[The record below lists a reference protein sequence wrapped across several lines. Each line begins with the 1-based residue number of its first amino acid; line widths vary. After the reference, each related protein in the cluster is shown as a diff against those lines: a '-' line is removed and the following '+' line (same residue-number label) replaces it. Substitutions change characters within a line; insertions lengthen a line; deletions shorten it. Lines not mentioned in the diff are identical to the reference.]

1 VTLNLLGFVPFG
13 FMVCLRLLSMGWF
26 SPRGCLFLAI
36 AGGVAVSLAIELTQV
51 WLPGRDSS
59 LLDLMTN
66 TMGSA
71 IGGAMAYH
79 LGRVH
84 GTWLKR

>member
-1 VTLNLLGFVPFG
+1 
-13 FMVCLRLLSMGWF
+13 MVCLRLLMRGKP
-26 SPRGCLFLAI
+26 SPRSCLFLAI
-36 AGGVAVSLAIELTQV
+36 AVGFAVSLAIELTQV

-59 LLDLMTN
+59 LLDLTTN

-79 LGRVH
+79 LGRAY